1 MERAISNS
9 PYALKARKLVLYSDP
24 RCQDKQIGVAKVY
37 SPFLMVQS
45 TLPQAFDSQE
55 LGERAAH

>member
-1 MERAISNS
+1 MHKQMLYLS
-9 PYALKARKLVLYSDP
+9 VYSDP

-55 LGERAAH
+55 LGERAAHYRNADSR